1 MSERYRLG
9 ISKVGRE
16 DIVSRIQNGEGVFV
30 SATSRYRSVWLV
42 GYRDRIV
49 RVVYSKRTKD
59 LVTALPINKYYIW
72 LWHNKKLDNE
82 AKNELDYTQHENV

>member
-16 DIVSRIQNGEGVFV
+16 DIVSRIQNGEGVFI
-30 SATSRYRSVWLV
+30 SATSKYRSVWLV
-42 GYRDRIV
+42 EYRNRIV

-72 LWHNKKLDNE
+72 LWHSQKLDRE
-82 AKNELDYTQHENV
+82 AKNGLDYIQHENV